1 MTIYEWLQSARGEL
15 LTAGA
20 LGAVVSVAMEYTG
33 VLPAIRKIAV
43 GSISALYLAPLA
55 VPLLSSALGAISIPT
70 ENAAGVAGFLVGIGN
85 IIIIEIILKAFR
97 LRRDEMT
104 MQRQQPPAAGSDTG
118 GGEA

>member
-1 MTIYEWLQSARGEL
+1 MTIYDWLQSARGEL

-33 VLPAIRKIAV
+33 VLPAARKIAV
-43 GSISALYLAPLA
+43 GTISALYLAPLA
-55 VPLLSSALGAISIPT
+55 VPLLSSVLGAISMPT

-97 LRRDEMT
+97 LRRDELT
-104 MQRQQPPAAGSDTG
+104 TQRPEPPAAGPDASG
-118 GGEA
+118 GAS